1 MLKHGD
7 TAVRISATEIRY
19 PAAPTALR
27 YGASMRDLNWLIAVM
42 GSGERCDIGYD

>member
-7 TAVRISATEIRY
+7 TAVEFPRRKYVT

-27 YGASMRDLNWLIAVM
+27 YGASMRDLNWLIEVM
-42 GSGERCDIGYD
+42 GSGEKRGIGYD